1 MTDLQA
7 LLDALPALRRAGYAE
22 EREEYRLGLQ
32 SVAAPIFDSRRE
44 CSYAIGVICMAT
56 VSEETFAK
64 MRTAV
69 AAAAAAVSAE
79 LGWTGQG

>member
-56 VSEETFAK
+56 VSEVTFAK

-69 AAAAAAVSAE
+69 AAAAAAVTDE
-79 LGWTGQG
+79 QGWTGQA